1 MHIDAAKDNE
11 TFVVSNGIGIRI
23 EMRAVEAARIG
34 NEFYLTIFAKEFS
47 AAFWR
52 TLILI
57 EAYQ

>member
-23 EMRAVEAARIG
+23 EMRAVEAARNG

-47 AAFWR
+47 AAF
-52 TLILI
+52 
-57 EAYQ
+57 